1 MAHDGELKKTALP
14 GTAPVAR
21 KEEAPVARKEEVPVA
36 RKEEAPIARKKK
48 TSGKKKSAKRSS
60 RRSRRTS
67 ERISERLSKR
77 TGGAARHIGR
87 PRRFSRLTGRIMALN
102 ALALGTLVAV
112 FLFLGDYRQNL
123 IDAKI
128 EALGTQARIFA
139 GAIGESAVETSAAG
153 EQRLAIDPAKAI
165 VRRLV
170 AATRTRA
177 RLFDTKGQLITDSQT
192 LLAPSGFILV
202 EELPPPGQQSWFS
215 RALTAVSN
223 WISGLFRKERRLPKY
238 RENVKQTASDYS
250 EVVTALGGDFGHRVR
265 QGRRGEL
272 VLTFAVPVQQYKRVL
287 AVVMLST
294 SDAEIE
300 RDVAQLRVD
309 LLKIFGIVLTI
320 TVLLS
325 FYLARTIARPIGR
338 LAQAA
343 DRIRRGHVR
352 FMRIPDFSK
361 RRDEIGDLSSVLQ
374 KMTGEMWERIEAI
387 EHFAADVS
395 HEIKNPLTS
404 LRSAVETAARITD
417 PVRQRK
423 LMDIV
428 LQDVERLDRLITDIS
443 KASRLDAE
451 LQRAPMAAIDVRQLL
466 AVLVEVEGAAT
477 GHKGPKLRLSLP
489 SNDVGLKV
497 VGVEDRLVQ
506 VLRNIVTNAKTFSP
520 PGGAILIGAR
530 LDNGLVTI
538 TIDDQGPGIPDG
550 KLEAIFNRFYTERP
564 ADEAFGTHSGLGLS
578 ISKQIVDAHS
588 GLISPENLTG
598 PDGKTIGARFTICL
612 PAH

>member
-1 MAHDGELKKTALP
+1 
-14 GTAPVAR
+14 
-21 KEEAPVARKEEVPVA
+21 
-36 RKEEAPIARKKK
+36 
-48 TSGKKKSAKRSS
+48 
-60 RRSRRTS
+60 
-67 ERISERLSKR
+67 
-77 TGGAARHIGR
+77 
-87 PRRFSRLTGRIMALN
+87 MALN

-123 IDAKI
+123 IDTKI

-139 GAIGESAVETSAAG
+139 GAIGESAVETSVTG
-153 EQRLAIDPAKAI
+153 DQRLAIEPAKAI

-170 AATRTRA
+170 SATRTRA
-177 RLFDTKGQLITDSQT
+177 RLFDTKGQLVTDSQT

-202 EELPPPGQQSWFS
+202 EELPSPGQQGWFS
-215 RALTAVSN
+215 RALTGVSN
-223 WISGLFRKERRLPKY
+223 WLSGLFRKERRLPKY
-238 RENVKQTASDYS
+238 RENVKQTASDYR
-250 EVVTALGGDFGHRVR
+250 EVVMALGGDSGSRVR
-265 QGRRGEL
+265 QGRLGEL
-272 VLTFAVPVQQYKRVL
+272 VLTYAVPVQQYKRVL

-294 SDAEIE
+294 TDAEIE
-300 RDVAQLRVD
+300 RDVAELRVD
-309 LLKIFGIVLTI
+309 LLKIFAAVLTV

-325 FYLARTIARPIGR
+325 FYLARTIARPIRR

-343 DRIRRGHVR
+343 DRIRRGHGR
-352 FMRIPDFSK
+352 FMRIPDFSN

-374 KMTGEMWERIEAI
+374 KMTDELWERIEAI

-417 PVRQRK
+417 PARRRQ

-451 LQRAPMAAIDVRQLL
+451 LQRAPMAAIDVRHLL
-466 AVLVEVEGAAT
+466 AVLVEVEGAAA
-477 GHKGPKLRLSLP
+477 KRKDPKLQLSLP
-489 SNDVGLKV
+489 PDNIRLEVMGA
-497 VGVEDRLVQ
+497 EDRLVQ
-506 VLRNIVTNAKTFSP
+506 VLRNVITNAKTFSP
-520 PGGAILIGAR
+520 PGGAIVIGAR
-530 LDNGLVTI
+530 LENGLVTI

-550 KLEAIFNRFYTERP
+550 KLEAIFDRFYTERP
-564 ADEAFGTHSGLGLS
+564 LDEAFGTHSGLGLS

-588 GLISPENLTG
+588 GLIAAENLTG
-598 PDGKTIGARFTICL
+598 PDGAIIGARFIIRL

>member
-1 MAHDGELKKTALP
+1 MAHDGELKKPTLSGPPPLA
-14 GTAPVAR
+14 GKGKAPVVRKEEAPLAR
-21 KEEAPVARKEEVPVA
+21 KEEAP
-36 RKEEAPIARKKK
+36 
-48 TSGKKKSAKRSS
+48 GKKKPARRSS
-60 RRSRRTS
+60 RRSQRNS
-67 ERISERLSKR
+67 ERISARLSER
-77 TGGAARHIGR
+77 SSGPARHIGR
-87 PRRFSRLTGRIMALN
+87 PRRFSRLTVRIMALN

-139 GAIGESAVETSAAG
+139 GALGESAVETGAG
-153 EQRLAIDPAKAI
+153 GDQRLAIDPAKAI

-170 AATRTRA
+170 SATRTRA
-177 RLFDTKGQLITDSQT
+177 RLFDTKGQLVTDSQT

-202 EELPPPGQQSWFS
+202 EELPPPGQQGWFS
-215 RALTAVSN
+215 QALTAVSN
-223 WISGLFRKERRLPKY
+223 WISGLFRKERRLPRY
-238 RENVKQTASDYS
+238 REKAKQTANDYR
-250 EVVTALGGDFGHRVR
+250 EVVQALGGNSGHRVR
-265 QGRRGEL
+265 QGRRGQL

-287 AVVMLST
+287 AVVLLST

-325 FYLARTIARPIGR
+325 FYLARTIARPIRR

-343 DRIRRGHVR
+343 DRIRRGQGR
-352 FMRIPDFSK
+352 FMRIPDFSR
-361 RRDEIGDLSSVLQ
+361 RRDEIGDLSAVLQ
-374 KMTGEMWERIEAI
+374 KMTGELWERIEAI

-417 PVRQRK
+417 PARQRK

-428 LQDVERLDRLITDIS
+428 LQDVQRLDRLITDIS

-451 LQRAPMAAIDVRQLL
+451 LQRAPMAAIDVRRLL
-466 AVLVEVEGAAT
+466 AVLVEVEGAAA
-477 GHKGPKLRLSLP
+477 GPKDPKLRLSLP
-489 SNDVGLKV
+489 PDDVELVV

-506 VLRNIVTNAKTFSP
+506 VLRNIVANAKTFSP
-520 PGGAILIGAR
+520 PGGAIVVGAR
-530 LDNGLVTI
+530 LEGSLVTI
-538 TIDDQGPGIPDG
+538 TIDDRGPGIPEG
-550 KLEAIFNRFYTERP
+550 KLQAIFDRFYTERP
-564 ADEAFGTHSGLGLS
+564 TAEAFGAHSGLGLS
-578 ISKQIVDAHS
+578 ISKQIVEAHG
-588 GLISPENLTG
+588 GLISAENLTG
-598 PDGKTIGARFTICL
+598 PDGATIGARFTIKL
-612 PAH
+612 PAQ